1 MAVKKLDLDEFADV
15 VVGAG
20 DGAGSRVTGYRGTDL
35 IASPASPSATIAF
48 DAFSNVFNGVFVG

>member
-1 MAVKKLDLDEFADV
+1 VAVKKLDLDEFAD